1 MKEKAEK
8 KEKSKLR
15 KIIGYVITG
24 IVICLFAL
32 VAIGQIMGL
41 VLKDKNNG
49 QSLAFGKFG
58 NFIVLTDS
66 MEPEY
71 DKNNAIITYKQS
83 PEKIYSMYLE
93 NMEYNRPIQEEYSKK
108 ISAVT
113 TSDEKIALI
122 EEMEK
127 KERHID
133 ITFMDNYSG
142 YASIKPSK
150 DTPDPIL
157 SNLDSPVQVRSGE
170 MATPIMTHRLRE
182 MRVDETKKEGEGR
195 YTFITSGTNI
205 NGYYASFGQYQA
217 FTENQ
222 FLGEVV
228 MNSPAL
234 GSFFRFVTSV
244 WGLLILLLIP
254 ALYLIIT
261 SIIDIVRALKE
272 KDEAEPVITGNA
284 ASLKDLPPEEIER
297 LKQEMLEDMMN
308 KKQDDGH
315 DQ

>member
-1 MKEKAEK
+1 MNEKPEK
-8 KEKSKLR
+8 KKKSKLR
-15 KIIGYVITG
+15 KVIGYVLTG
-24 IVICLFAL
+24 IVVCLFAL
-32 VAIGQIMGL
+32 VAIGQVIGL
-41 VLKDKNNG
+41 VSKDKNNG

-83 PEKIYSMYLE
+83 PDTIYQMYLE
-93 NMEYNRPIQEEYSKK
+93 NLEYNRPIQEEYAKK
-108 ISAVT
+108 ISTVT
-113 TSDEKIALI
+113 STDEKITLI

-127 KERHID
+127 KEKHID

-150 DTPDPIL
+150 GTSDPIL
-157 SNLDSPVQVRSGE
+157 ENLDSPVQVSSGE
-170 MATPIMTHRLRE
+170 MSSPIMTHRLRE
-182 MRVDETKKEGEGR
+182 MRIDETKKEGEGR
-195 YTFITSGTNI
+195 YIFITSGTNI

-222 FLGEVV
+222 FLGEVIL
-228 MNSPAL
+228 NSPAL

-261 SIIDIVRALKE
+261 SIIDIVKALKE
-272 KDEAEPVITGNA
+272 KDETEPVPANTA
-284 ASLKDLPPEEIER
+284 LKDLPPEEIER